1 LQTTSYLTGAKALSL
16 AFLAGAPTAEM
27 TKDGD
32 VYVIPSLNGGL
43 DNILSSVSDIASKLN
58 RVPIDEI
65 GNNLNSTL
73 RSASGALGSVQEL
86 ARKADTG
93 LSPVLARLPA
103 VMTSLQDAVAKAGR
117 AVGSLDSSY
126 GKDSQFNRE
135 LGRAMVQV
143 GDTARSIRLL
153 ADYLDRHPE
162 ALVRGRAD
170 YGVTR

>member
-1 LQTTSYLTGAKALSL
+1 MTPSSPARA
-16 AFLAGAPTAEM
+16 AGF
-27 TKDGD
+27 
-32 VYVIPSLNGGL
+32 
-43 DNILSSVSDIASKLN
+43 DNILSAVSNIASKLD
-58 RVPIDEI
+58 RLPLDEI
-65 GNNLNSTL
+65 GANLNGTL
-73 RSASGALGSVQEL
+73 RSASGAMASVQEL
-86 ARKADTG
+86 AKRAEGG

-103 VMTSLQDAVAKAGR
+103 LMTSLQDAVAKAGR
-117 AVGSLDSSY
+117 TFGSLDTSY

-135 LGRAMVQV
+135 LSRAMVQV